1 LVKRVTSQENFRA
14 NPEKNLIC
22 LSAIAIGLSAA
33 AMAHSG
39 ATGIIKERMD
49 FLKRSKDNMKAIN
62 MHLRG
67 GDYRAIVPLA
77 EDIRDWAGKMP
88 DYFPQGSDGKPSE
101 AAPEIWTDFDGFTQ
115 AAKDHYE
122 AVDTLVSAAKP
133 GMQAISPRRS
143 KPPQRPVRA
152 VINPIG

>member
-1 LVKRVTSQENFRA
+1 MPIHKKTLM
-14 NPEKNLIC
+14 C
-22 LSAIAIGLSAA
+22 LSAIAISLSAA

-49 FLKRSKDNMKAIN
+49 FFKRSKDNLKAIN

-67 GDYRAIVPLA
+67 GDFHAVVPLA

-101 AAPEIWTDFDGFTQ
+101 AAPAIWTDFDGFTK

-122 AVDTLVSAAKP
+122 AADTLVSAAKSENA
-133 GMQAISPRRS
+133 GDIAKAFKATAATCKSCHKSYRL
-143 KPPQRPVRA
+143 K
-152 VINPIG
+152 

>member
-1 LVKRVTSQENFRA
+1 MPIRKKT
-14 NPEKNLIC
+14 LIC
-22 LSAIAIGLSAA
+22 LSATAIGLSAA

-49 FLKRSKDNMKAIN
+49 FFKRSKDNMKAIN

-67 GDYRAIVPLA
+67 ADYRAIVSLA
-77 EDIRDWAGKMP
+77 EDIRDWASKMP

-101 AAPEIWTDFDGFTQ
+101 AAPEIWTDFDGFTK

-122 AVDTLVSAAKP
+122 AADALISAAKSENA
-133 GMQAISPRRS
+133 GDIAKAFKATAATCKSCHKSYRQ
-143 KPPQRPVRA
+143 K
-152 VINPIG
+152 

>member
-1 LVKRVTSQENFRA
+1 MPIQK
-14 NPEKNLIC
+14 KILIC
-22 LSAIAIGLSAA
+22 LSAITIGLSAA

-49 FLKRSKDNMKAIN
+49 FFKRSKDNMKAIN

-77 EDIRDWAGKMP
+77 EDIRDWASKMP

-115 AAKDHYE
+115 AARNHYE
-122 AVDTLVSAAKP
+122 AADTLVSAAK
-133 GMQAISPRRS
+133 S
-143 KPPQRPVRA
+143 KNAGNIAKAFKATAATCKSCHKSYRQK
-152 VINPIG
+152 

>member
-1 LVKRVTSQENFRA
+1 
-14 NPEKNLIC
+14 
-22 LSAIAIGLSAA
+22 
-33 AMAHSG
+33 
-39 ATGIIKERMD
+39 
-49 FLKRSKDNMKAIN
+49 

-77 EDIRDWAGKMP
+77 EDIRDWTSKMP

-101 AAPEIWTDFDGFTQ
+101 AAPEIWTDFDGFKQ

-122 AVDTLVSAAKP
+122 AVDTFVSAAKP

-143 KPPQRPVRA
+143 KPPQRPARA

>member
-1 LVKRVTSQENFRA
+1 MPIQKKILM
-14 NPEKNLIC
+14 C

-49 FLKRSKDNMKAIN
+49 FFKRSRDNLKAIN

-67 GDYRAIVPLA
+67 GDFRAIVPLA

-88 DYFPQGSDGKPSE
+88 EYFPQGSDGKPSE
-101 AAPEIWTDFDGFTQ
+101 AAPAIWTDFDGFTK
-115 AAKDHYE
+115 AAKNHYE
-122 AVDTLVSAAKP
+122 AADTLVSAAKSENA
-133 GMQAISPRRS
+133 GDIAKAFKATAATFEDSS
-143 KPPQRPVRA
+143 ASHSPQR
-152 VINPIG
+152 

>member
-1 LVKRVTSQENFRA
+1 MSLVRGIFVPIQKKT
-14 NPEKNLIC
+14 LIC

-33 AMAHSG
+33 AMARSG

-49 FLKRSKDNMKAIN
+49 FFKRSKDNMKAIN

-77 EDIRDWAGKMP
+77 EDIRDWASKMP
-88 DYFPQGSDGKPSE
+88 DYSPQDSNGKPSK
-101 AAPEIWTDFDGFTQ
+101 AAPEIWTVFDGFKQ

-122 AVDTLVSAAKP
+122 AVDTLVSAAKS
-133 GMQAISPRRS
+133 GDAGDIAKAFKATAATCKSCHKSYRQ
-143 KPPQRPVRA
+143 K
-152 VINPIG
+152 

>member
-1 LVKRVTSQENFRA
+1 MPIQKKTLM
-14 NPEKNLIC
+14 C

-33 AMAHSG
+33 AMAYSG

-49 FLKRSKDNMKAIN
+49 FFKRSKDNMKAIN

-77 EDIRDWAGKMP
+77 EDIRDWASKMP

-101 AAPEIWTDFDGFTQ
+101 AAPEIWTDSDGFTQ
-115 AAKDHYE
+115 AARNHYK
-122 AVDTLVSAAKP
+122 AANTLVSAAK
-133 GMQAISPRRS
+133 S
-143 KPPQRPVRA
+143 KNAGYIAKAFKATAATCKSCHKSYRQK
-152 VINPIG
+152 

>member
-1 LVKRVTSQENFRA
+1 MPIQKKPLM
-14 NPEKNLIC
+14 C

-49 FLKRSKDNMKAIN
+49 FFKRSKDNLKAIN

-67 GDYRAIVPLA
+67 GDFHAVVPLA

-101 AAPEIWTDFDGFTQ
+101 AAPAIWTDFDGFTK

-122 AVDTLVSAAKP
+122 AADTLVSAAKSENA
-133 GMQAISPRRS
+133 GDIAEAFKATAATCKSCHKSYRL
-143 KPPQRPVRA
+143 K
-152 VINPIG
+152 

>member
-1 LVKRVTSQENFRA
+1 MPIQKKT
-14 NPEKNLIC
+14 LIC
-22 LSAIAIGLSAA
+22 LSAIAISLSAG

-49 FLKRSKDNMKAIN
+49 FFKRSKDNMKAIN

-77 EDIRDWAGKMP
+77 EDIRDWASKMP

-101 AAPEIWTDFDGFTQ
+101 AAPEIWADFDGFTQ
-115 AAKDHYE
+115 AARNHYE
-122 AVDTLVSAAKP
+122 AADTLVSAAKSEKVLTSCTKQSCYTTDKY
-133 GMQAISPRRS
+133 GASWFFQS
-143 KPPQRPVRA
+143 KQLCA
-152 VINPIG
+152 SKTK

>member
-1 LVKRVTSQENFRA
+1 MPIHKKTLM
-14 NPEKNLIC
+14 C

-49 FLKRSKDNMKAIN
+49 FFKRSKDNLKAIN

-67 GDYRAIVPLA
+67 GDFRAIVPLA

-101 AAPEIWTDFDGFTQ
+101 AAPAIWTDFDGFTK

-122 AVDTLVSAAKP
+122 AADTLVSAAKSEN
-133 GMQAISPRRS
+133 ASDIAEAFKATAATCKSCHKSYRL
-143 KPPQRPVRA
+143 K
-152 VINPIG
+152 

>member
-1 LVKRVTSQENFRA
+1 VSLVRRIFVPIRKKT
-14 NPEKNLIC
+14 LIC
-22 LSAIAIGLSAA
+22 LSAIAIGLSAG

-49 FLKRSKDNMKAIN
+49 FFKRSKDNMKAIN
-62 MHLRG
+62 THLRG

-77 EDIRDWAGKMP
+77 KDIRDWASKMP

-115 AAKDHYE
+115 AARNHYE
-122 AVDTLVSAAKP
+122 AADTLVSAAKSENV
-133 GMQAISPRRS
+133 GDIAKAFKATAATCTSCHKSYRQ
-143 KPPQRPVRA
+143 K
-152 VINPIG
+152 

>member
-1 LVKRVTSQENFRA
+1 MPIQKKTLM
-14 NPEKNLIC
+14 C
-22 LSAIAIGLSAA
+22 LSAIAIGLSAGT
-33 AMAHSG
+33 MTRVG

-49 FLKRSKDNMKAIN
+49 FFKRSKDNMKAIN

-67 GDYRAIVPLA
+67 GDFRAIVPLA
-77 EDIRDWAGKMP
+77 EDIRDWASKMP

-122 AVDTLVSAAKP
+122 ALDTLVSAAKS
-133 GMQAISPRRS
+133 GDAGDIAKAFKARS
-143 KPPQRPVRA
+143 SRA
-152 VINPIG
+152 

>member
-1 LVKRVTSQENFRA
+1 MPIQKKPLM
-14 NPEKNLIC
+14 C

-49 FLKRSKDNMKAIN
+49 FFKRSKDNLKAIN

-67 GDYRAIVPLA
+67 GDFRAIVPLA

-88 DYFPQGSDGKPSE
+88 NYFPQGSDGKPSE
-101 AAPEIWTDFDGFTQ
+101 AAPAIWTDFDGFTK

-122 AVDTLVSAAKP
+122 AADTLISAAKSENA
-133 GMQAISPRRS
+133 GDIAKAFKATAATCKSCHKSYRL
-143 KPPQRPVRA
+143 K
-152 VINPIG
+152 

>member
-1 LVKRVTSQENFRA
+1 MPIQKKILM
-14 NPEKNLIC
+14 C

-49 FLKRSKDNMKAIN
+49 FFKRSRDNLKAIN

-67 GDYRAIVPLA
+67 GDFRAIVPLA

-101 AAPEIWTDFDGFTQ
+101 AAPAIWTDFDGFTK
-115 AAKDHYE
+115 AAKNHYE
-122 AVDTLVSAAKP
+122 AADTLVSAAKSENA
-133 GMQAISPRRS
+133 GDIAKAFKATAATCKSCHKSYRL
-143 KPPQRPVRA
+143 K
-152 VINPIG
+152 

>member
-1 LVKRVTSQENFRA
+1 MPIQKKPLMY
-14 NPEKNLIC
+14 

-49 FLKRSKDNMKAIN
+49 FFKRSKDNLKAIN
-62 MHLRG
+62 MQLRG
-67 GDYRAIVPLA
+67 GDFRAIVPLA

-101 AAPEIWTDFDGFTQ
+101 AAPAIWTDFDGFTK

-122 AVDTLVSAAKP
+122 AADALVSAAKSENA
-133 GMQAISPRRS
+133 GDIAKAFKATAATCKSCHKSYRL
-143 KPPQRPVRA
+143 K
-152 VINPIG
+152 

>member
-1 LVKRVTSQENFRA
+1 MPIQKKPLM
-14 NPEKNLIC
+14 C
-22 LSAIAIGLSAA
+22 LSAITIGLSAA

-49 FLKRSKDNMKAIN
+49 FFKRSKDNLKAIN

-67 GDYRAIVPLA
+67 GDFHAVVPLA

-101 AAPEIWTDFDGFTQ
+101 AAPAIWTDFDGFTK

-122 AVDTLVSAAKP
+122 AADTLVSAAKSENA
-133 GMQAISPRRS
+133 GDIAKAFKATAATCKSCHKSYRL
-143 KPPQRPVRA
+143 K
-152 VINPIG
+152 

>member
-1 LVKRVTSQENFRA
+1 MPIRKKT
-14 NPEKNLIC
+14 LIC
-22 LSAIAIGLSAA
+22 LPAIAISLSAG

-39 ATGIIKERMD
+39 ATGVIKERMD
-49 FLKRSKDNMKAIN
+49 FFTRSKDNMKVIN

-77 EDIRDWAGKMP
+77 EDIRDWASKMP

-101 AAPEIWTDFDGFTQ
+101 AAPEIWMDFNGFTE

-122 AVDTLVSAAKP
+122 AADTLVSAAKYENA
-133 GMQAISPRRS
+133 GDIAKAFKATAKTCKSCHKSYRR
-143 KPPQRPVRA
+143 K
-152 VINPIG
+152 

>member
-1 LVKRVTSQENFRA
+1 MPIQKKTLM
-14 NPEKNLIC
+14 C

-49 FLKRSKDNMKAIN
+49 FFKRSKDNLKAIN

-67 GDYRAIVPLA
+67 GDFRAIVPLA

-101 AAPEIWTDFDGFTQ
+101 AAPAIWTDFDGFTK

-122 AVDTLVSAAKP
+122 AADTLVSAAKSENA
-133 GMQAISPRRS
+133 GDIAKAFKATAATCKSCHKSYRR
-143 KPPQRPVRA
+143 K
-152 VINPIG
+152 